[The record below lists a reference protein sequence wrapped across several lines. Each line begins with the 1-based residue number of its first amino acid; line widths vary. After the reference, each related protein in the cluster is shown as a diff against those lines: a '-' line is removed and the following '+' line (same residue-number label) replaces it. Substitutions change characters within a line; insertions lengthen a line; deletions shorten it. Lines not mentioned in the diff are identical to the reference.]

1 MNIYLQRQKKISTTY
16 IQEKIG
22 VIILSGDTQIINEQK
37 SELVMEF
44 MVEET
49 KEETMLELPYIY
61 YLGYNIEIN
70 GKQVEYRE
78 SDMGFIMIDIPQ
90 GDKAIVKVKYEGTK
104 LSKITFIVSTIS
116 IIGFGIYIFYCKK
129 KKV

>member
-78 SDMGFIMIDIPQ
+78 SDMGFIMIDIPK

>member
-1 MNIYLQRQKKISTTY
+1 
-16 IQEKIG
+16 
-22 VIILSGDTQIINEQK
+22 
-37 SELVMEF
+37 MEF